1 MNRKTLI
8 QYIPL
13 TILLL
18 TVLLS
23 ISYASADEADLTI
36 RHYIGFAF
44 VLASLL
50 TVIIHVKAG
59 MLVTFVTLLLGTLDL
74 IVFNTNYFI
83 TVVFFGLTIQIFSCC
98 IFIIFVIINKRMISR
113 ILLEIF
119 KAKEEN

>member
-1 MNRKTLI
+1 MNRKTVL

-23 ISYASADEADLTI
+23 ISYASADEADLTT
-36 RHYIGFAF
+36 RHYLGFAF

-50 TVIIHVKAG
+50 SAFIHVKAG

-74 IVFNTNYFI
+74 IVFNTHYFV
-83 TVVFFGLTIQIFSCC
+83 TVVFFGLTIQIFSFC
-98 IFIIFVIINKRMISR
+98 IFIIFLIINKKVVRG